1 MRMKRLAAALG
12 AATLITLSGCAGTA
26 GQDAAAA
33 KAARLEQ
40 TLPGVYEGVIPCAD
54 CAGIR
59 TALYVKATGTY
70 TRISQYL
77 GSDGAFEDAGSW
89 RVEAEGP
96 AASAAGGAAVVFE
109 PISSADGAW
118 AARVEADGRLRLL
131 DRAGEP
137 IEGPTAE
144 RYVLIRP

>member
-1 MRMKRLAAALG
+1 MRTNAIVSALSAAM
-12 AATLITLSGCAGTA
+12 LITLSGCAGTA
-26 GQDAAAA
+26 GEGDA
-33 KAARLEQ
+33 AARLEKA
-40 TLPGVYEGVIPCAD
+40 LPGVYEGVIPCAD

-59 TALYVKATGTY
+59 TALFVKATGTY
-70 TRISQYL
+70 TRVSQYL

-89 RVEAEGP
+89 HVEAQGP
-96 AASAAGGAAVVFE
+96 AADAAGGAAVVFE

-118 AARVEADGRLRLL
+118 TARIEPNGRLRLL